1 MNILVTGGAGFIGSH
16 LIDKLLKAKHKVICF
31 DNFDNFYNPMMKWG
45 NVTCHAKDKKF
56 HLVSGMVNDIRSFD
70 KAFWENKIDI
80 VIHLAAQAGVRPSM
94 QNPQLHTEVN
104 VLGTVNMLE
113 LCRKYN
119 VKKIVFASSSSVYG
133 NNPHTPWKED
143 GDTSSP
149 LCPYAA
155 SKKAGELMCYT
166 YHHLYDMDI
175 SCIRPFTVYGSRQRL
190 EMAIPLFTR
199 LINNREP
206 LTIYGDGGTKRDYT
220 HVFDIVDGIM
230 QILGVDKGF
239 QIYNLGSGKPIT
251 LMSLIAVISDQLGVK
266 FPSDVCIQYKP
277 RGIGEAIITYAN
289 ITKANTV
296 LRFRPKMTIQ
306 TGIKEYVDWYLKEG
320 SQNVI

>member
-16 LIDKLLKAKHKVICF
+16 LIDRLLSEDHKVTCF
-31 DNFDNFYNPMMKWG
+31 DNFDNFYNPVMKWG
-45 NVTCHAKDKKF
+45 NVTHHAKNKKF
-56 HLVSGMVNDIRSFD
+56 KLISGMVNDIRSFD
-70 KAFWENKIDI
+70 KAFCNRSIDS

-113 LCRKYN
+113 LSRKYN

-133 NNPHTPWKED
+133 NNPNTPWLED
-143 GDTSSP
+143 EDTSEP

-166 YHHLYDMDI
+166 YHHLYDMNI

-199 LINNREP
+199 LINNRET
-206 LTIYGDGGTKRDYT
+206 LTIYGEGNTKRDYT
-220 HVFDIVDGIM
+220 HVFDIIDGVM
-230 QILGVDKGF
+230 KILGVDNGF
-239 QIYNLGSGKPIT
+239 QIYNLGSGKPIA
-251 LMSLIAVISDQLGVK
+251 LMALISVISNQLGVK
-266 FPSDVCIQYKP
+266 FPDDVHIQYEP
-277 RGIGEAIITYAN
+277 RGIGEALITYASIVKSN
-289 ITKANTV
+289 IFLNYS
-296 LRFRPKMTIQ
+296 PKMTIE

-320 SQNVI
+320 NQNAV